1 MKRLLIIMTVGCWL
15 LCPELVEG
23 LCAKGQN
30 TAEASDYELRNPI
43 VTPVDANEFNLLL
56 RPFKLDANEKNTILT
71 FYHLC
76 KTNEERIEVANEE
89 TVIMDPRTGIQY
101 LLRGI
106 IGCDA
111 KLSCK
116 NIVRNLKGKVLKFQL
131 EFPPL
136 PRHTQRICL
145 YGLPD
150 LFDEVTQYQKH
161 TFTLSELY
169 DMKQYETKR
178 ENEPTLLALV
188 SYFTGK
194 PGIKVGWYSKE
205 LPPKQKPKLTL
216 EPEGYES
223 PKVETWPHYSNP
235 IRIRPYFTE
244 EPNVKYAA
252 WFTADATYI
261 AYIDC
266 HRANET
272 SRYCFPRGSY
282 IQADG
287 GEQLKLVSS
296 EGYPTNK
303 YFCVDGTSGDCIAFI
318 LKYPPVPLTTQNV
331 TILIDYTKAATLPV
345 SELLA
350 NQYLVQPFN
359 SKVVK

>member
-1 MKRLLIIMTVGCWL
+1 MNHTEFIVFVLYFL
-15 LCPELVEG
+15 PLVVF
-23 LCAKGQN
+23 GQS
-30 TAEASDYELRNPI
+30 TAVEPVCELRNPI
-43 VTPVDANEFNLLL
+43 VTPMDANEFNLLL
-56 RPFKLDANEKNTILT
+56 RPLELEAREKNTILT

-76 KTNEERIEVANEE
+76 KTDEERIEVANDE
-89 TVIMDPRTGIQY
+89 TVIMDPRTGVQY
-101 LLRGI
+101 MLRGI

-111 KLSCK
+111 KPNCK
-116 NIVRNLKGKVLKFQL
+116 NIVRGTKGKVLKFQL

-136 PRHTQRICL
+136 PRYTQQICL

-150 LFDEVTQYQKH
+150 LYTDSRYQKH
-161 TFTLSELY
+161 FYTLTELQK
-169 DMKQYETKR
+169 MKPFVEKR
-178 ENEPTLLALV
+178 EEPTLLSLV
-188 SYFTGK
+188 SQFTGK

-216 EPEGYES
+216 EPEGYEN

-235 IRIRPYFTE
+235 LRIRPYFTE
-244 EPNVKYAA
+244 EPTIKYAA
-252 WFTADATYI
+252 WFTAEATYI

-266 HRANET
+266 RIANAS
-272 SRYCFPRGSY
+272 SRYFFPRDSY

-303 YFCVDGTSGDCIAFI
+303 YFCMDGTSGDCIAFI

-331 TILIDYTKAATLPV
+331 TILIDFTKAATLPV

-350 NQYLVQPFN
+350 NQFLVQPFN